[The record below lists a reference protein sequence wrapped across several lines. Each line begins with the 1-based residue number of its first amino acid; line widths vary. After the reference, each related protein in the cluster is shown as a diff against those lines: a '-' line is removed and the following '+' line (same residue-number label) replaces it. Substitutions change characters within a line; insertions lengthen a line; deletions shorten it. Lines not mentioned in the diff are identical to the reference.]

1 MRRVKSIKSGLEG
14 TVLENTGNGWITV
27 MFDGA
32 PVPVDMWA
40 PLTRGVLVGLAL
52 DHATEYVT
60 APTSGIELLRRVAAW
75 ADWQREDH
83 WLPEDGRDP
92 TLSQIVELHAL
103 CLSWDVETPEDLAT
117 HDDPKA
123 RGAWDLWVYVKNG
136 MSA

>member
-1 MRRVKSIKSGLEG
+1 MEKTTNQNRI
-14 TVLENTGNGWITV
+14 
-27 MFDGA
+27 
-32 PVPVDMWA
+32 
-40 PLTRGVLVGLAL
+40 
-52 DHATEYVT
+52 
-60 APTSGIELLRRVAAW
+60 SGIELLRRVAAW

-103 CLSWDVETPEDLAT
+103 CMSWDVETPEDLAT